1 MLEEFLLNE
10 LVQDVLGTAIVAIIG
25 YLGKQVKD
33 YLDKKKSILGYE
45 FDNSRVERII
55 DNAVIYAEGVALDAI
70 KSKIKPNGRQKLNTA
85 KKYIKE
91 TDKTILANPNLE
103 MMIARAVTKNFNIK
117 K

>member
-10 LVQDVLGTAIVAIIG
+10 LVQDILGTAIVAIIG

-55 DNAVIYAEGVALDAI
+55 DNAVMYAEGAALEAL
-70 KSKIKPNGRQKLNTA
+70 KSKIKPTSKQKLNTA
-85 KKYIKE
+85 KNTLEKWTLTYIL
-91 TDKTILANPNLE
+91 DKALD
-103 MMIARAVTKNFNIK
+103 MMIGRTVTKLFNTK